1 MTDDD
6 TELVALI
13 DDELDEERK
22 SALLARLATD
32 ERLRERYEALREA
45 QEPLAAAFDAML
57 AAAPI
62 ARLNAALPAE
72 GEARKPTRRFGG
84 LSLRDLAAGILI
96 GLIAAGAAWVAFGR
110 APLGEN
116 EDWRSA
122 VVEYTQ
128 LYTNET
134 FSSLHPDPPLQ
145 AIELDAAG
153 ARVGADLTP
162 EKLEL
167 PGLRFAVAFML
178 SYEGAPL
185 AVIAYVDPD
194 GSPVLLCVIANRAP
208 DAPLSSETR
217 DGLSLASWAQGG
229 RGYLVIGR
237 IPEEKAVALAQT
249 LKNRV

>member
-45 QEPLAAAFDAML
+45 QEPLAAAFGAML

-62 ARLNAALPAE
+62 ARLSAALPAE
-72 GEARKPTRRFGG
+72 GGARKPRRFGG
-84 LSLRDLAAGILI
+84 FSLRDLAAGILI

-167 PGLRFAVAFML
+167 PGLRFAAAFML

>member
-13 DDELDEERK
+13 DGELDEERK

-45 QEPLAAAFDAML
+45 GAPLADAFEALL

-62 ARLNAALPAE
+62 ERLRAALPRE
-72 GEARKPTRRFGG
+72 SGTPGLSRRPRRF
-84 LSLRDLAAGILI
+84 SLRDLAAGIVI
-96 GLIAAGAAWVAFGR
+96 GLIAAGAAWLAFGR
-110 APLGEN
+110 APTEQDD
-116 EDWRSA
+116 DWLSA
-122 VVEYTQ
+122 VVQYTE

-134 FSSLHPDPPLQ
+134 FSPLHPDPPMQ
-145 AIELDAAG
+145 AIELDAVG
-153 ARVGADLTP
+153 ERVGADLTP
-162 EKLEL
+162 EKIEL

-194 GSPVLLCVIANRAP
+194 GSPVLLCVIANQAK
-208 DAPLSSETR
+208 DEPLRSERR
-217 DGLSLASWAQGG
+217 DDLSLASWSRGG

-237 IPEEKAVALAQT
+237 IAEEKAVALAQT